1 MPLIT
6 VEGPKIDDLDRKR
19 QMVKLLA
26 DAASEVYGMDKEN
39 IVVLIRENSPENVGI
54 GGKLVADR
62 QAE

>member
-62 QAE
+62 QPE

>member
-26 DAASEVYGMDKEN
+26 EAASEVYGMDKEN